1 MNITLIG
8 MPGSGKSTVGVV
20 LAKLRGMDFL
30 DADLLIQKREK
41 LRLQQILDTRGLEA
55 FLDAEQAAICAI
67 DQDHTVIAPGGSVIA
82 RKANMEHLKR
92 RGIVVYLHLPLQEL
106 EARLGDITTRG
117 IALEQ
122 GQTLADLYAVR
133 TPIYEAY
140 ADLTVD
146 CSGNRPIA
154 ETAQKVSRQVDQYLQ
169 K

>member
-20 LAKLRGMDFL
+20 LAKLQGMDFL

-82 RKANMEHLKR
+82 RKANMS
-92 RGIVVYLHLPLQEL
+92 I
-106 EARLGDITTRG
+106 
-117 IALEQ
+117 
-122 GQTLADLYAVR
+122 
-133 TPIYEAY
+133 
-140 ADLTVD
+140 
-146 CSGNRPIA
+146 
-154 ETAQKVSRQVDQYLQ
+154 
-169 K
+169 